1 MKNLTLIAV
10 VLVASAHARA
20 QLLDRI
26 AVTVGKTV
34 ITEQE
39 VLTNLRVAAFLDQK
53 EPDLSGANKKK
64 AADRLV
70 DQVLLRRE
78 VPLSGVVQDV
88 SVVIAD
94 LKKRYAPVTQA
105 PTRPPAS
112 QEQTAP
118 ASVASRS
125 DGETAYRAALE
136 HYRISEQDVT
146 DQLLNGLESL
156 ETSNRRFRPE
166 VQITEEEI
174 QTRYETFAK
183 QLRDKNAANVPALE
197 ASHNEVQELLTNQR
211 VSEALEKWLEITR
224 KQSSVV
230 YREAVFK

>member
-1 MKNLTLIAV
+1 MIPGW
-10 VLVASAHARA
+10 A

-34 ITEQE
+34 ITEGE

-53 EPDLSGANKKK
+53 EPDLSGPSKKK
-64 AADRLV
+64 AAERLV

-78 VPLSGVVQDV
+78 VPLSGVVQDT

-94 LKKRYAPVTQA
+94 LKKRYSSAVTQA
-105 PTRPPAS
+105 PARPLTD
-112 QEQTAP
+112 QEQLAP

-125 DGETAYRAALE
+125 SGEAEYKAALE
-136 HYRISEQDVT
+136 HYQITEQDVI

-156 ETSNRRFRPE
+156 EASNRRFRVE
-166 VQITEEEI
+166 VQVSEDEVKS
-174 QTRYETFAK
+174 RYDAFAK
-183 QLRDKNAANVPALE
+183 DLKERNVPTIPGLE
-197 ASHNEVQELLTNQR
+197 ESHKRVQELLTDQK
-211 VSEALEKWLEITR
+211 VSDALEKWLEITR
-224 KQSSVV
+224 EQSSIV